1 MDLSKAF
8 DLIRDD
14 LLLTRLTAYG
24 ICAHSL
30 NLQKSYLTNCRQRV
44 RVEDVTSD
52 ISYVNS
58 TVPQG
63 SVIGPLLFN
72 IFINDLFYFIKE
84 AKLSNYADDNQLYFA
99 DTDPDAVEHVLNKE
113 LVMVCAWFCNNKMIL
128 NPEKCKELVISRKPN
143 VTLSLFAEGVALP
156 LVDTVNLFGLTLDD
170 SLNFGKHIT
179 NISKKVGKQ
188 LDVLW
193 RLKNILSFRTKLCFY
208 NSLIMFH
215 FHYRPSIWHHC
226 LKTDSKKMDNL
237 HERALRLLVQ

>member
-14 LLLTRLTAYG
+14 LLLARLTAYG
-24 ICAHSL
+24 IFAHSL

-99 DTDPDAVEHVLNKE
+99 DTDPAVVEHVVNKE
-113 LVMVCAWFCNNKMIL
+113 LVVECEWFRNNKMIL
-128 NPEKCKELVISRKPN
+128 NPEKCKALVLSRKPN
-143 VTLSLFAEGVALP
+143 V
-156 LVDTVNLFGLTLDD
+156 
-170 SLNFGKHIT
+170 
-179 NISKKVGKQ
+179 
-188 LDVLW
+188 
-193 RLKNILSFRTKLCFY
+193 KL
-208 NSLIMFH
+208 
-215 FHYRPSIWHHC
+215 
-226 LKTDSKKMDNL
+226 
-237 HERALRLLVQ
+237 